1 MRIVS
6 GVAEGRELLLRRLS
20 LDAPDLPS
28 AVRDD
33 IRRIFG
39 AELDA
44 AGVVEQILRDV
55 RKDGDDAIRRYNCEL
70 DRLSAD
76 VPLEVSRGEIES
88 AFDEVGPEAVEALR
102 RAAERVRQF
111 HERQLAH
118 SIRSFEYEGIG
129 QVIRPISRVGM
140 YVPGTKVVY
149 PSTVLMLAIPARV
162 AGVGDLEM
170 VTPAAHDGSVS
181 ALKLVAADIAGVD
194 RVFRAGG
201 VQGIGAL
208 AYGTETIPAVH
219 KICGPGNIF
228 VTIAKKRLFGE
239 VGIDGIFGPS
249 ETLIVADEFADPDL
263 VAADLLAAAEHD
275 ELATSVL
282 ITTSASLAE
291 SVNGR
296 VEARLGALARSD
308 VARASTGVRGGIAV
322 VGSLEESMSLANEF
336 APEHMCLHL
345 RNSDQALAMVEN
357 AGAVFVGE
365 ASVES
370 IGDYTAGPSHVM
382 PTGGNALYAS
392 PIGVHD
398 FLKVTSVVS
407 LSQEMVDDI
416 GPAAAAI
423 ARAEGLTGH
432 AESIEA
438 RLRKGSGR

>member
-1 MRIVS
+1 M
-6 GVAEGRELLLRRLS
+6 LRRLS
-20 LDAPDLPS
+20 LDAPDLPL
-28 AVRDD
+28 AAREN

-55 RKDGDDAIRRYNCEL
+55 RNDGDDAVRRYNCEL

-76 VPLEVSRGEIES
+76 VPLEVSRGEIKS
-88 AFDEVGPEAVEALR
+88 AFNEVGPEAVEALR

-129 QVIRPISRVGM
+129 QMVRAISRVGM
-140 YVPGTKVVY
+140 YVPGTAVVY
-149 PSTVLMLAIPARV
+149 PSTVLMLAIPSRV

-170 VTPAAHDGSVS
+170 VTPAAQDGSVS
-181 ALKLVAADIAGVD
+181 PLKLVAADIAGVD

-208 AYGTETIPAVH
+208 AYGTETIPDVH

-228 VTIAKKRLFGE
+228 VTIAKKQLFGE
-239 VGIDGIFGPS
+239 LGIDGIFGPS

-282 ITTSASLAE
+282 ITTSRSLAE
-291 SVNGR
+291 SVNER
-296 VEARLGALARSD
+296 VEARLGALARAN
-308 VARASTGVRGGIAV
+308 VARASTSARGGIAV
-322 VGSLEESMSLANEF
+322 VGSLEESMSIANEF

-345 RNSDQALAMVEN
+345 RHLEKALAMVEN

-398 FLKVTSVVS
+398 FLKVTSVVN
-407 LSQEMVDDI
+407 LSQERVDDI

-438 RLRKGSGR
+438 RLNRGGGR